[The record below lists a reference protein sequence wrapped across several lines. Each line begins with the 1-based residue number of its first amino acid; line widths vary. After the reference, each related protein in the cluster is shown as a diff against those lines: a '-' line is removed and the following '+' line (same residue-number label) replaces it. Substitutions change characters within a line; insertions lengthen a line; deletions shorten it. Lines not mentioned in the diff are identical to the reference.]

1 MSASREKKIRQDLAA
16 QGVTDPKKIREAE
29 EKAKARKNN
38 ILYGVIAGVFV
49 IVAAVLLVYN
59 SGVLQRSATAVTING
74 EKYTA
79 GQVEYFY
86 ANVKSSLVKSGYAS
100 FYGIDTSKSLDQQVV
115 SDTMKTALGIEDE
128 GDVTWE
134 QYVRDSWPCTC

>member
-49 IVAAVLLVYN
+49 TWPRYCWCITPACCSAA
-59 SGVLQRSATAVTING
+59 
-74 EKYTA
+74 
-79 GQVEYFY
+79 
-86 ANVKSSLVKSGYAS
+86 
-100 FYGIDTSKSLDQQVV
+100 
-115 SDTMKTALGIEDE
+115 
-128 GDVTWE
+128 
-134 QYVRDSWPCTC
+134 PPP

>member
-74 EKYTA
+74 EKIMPKTVSGKYRFNKSYTKVPAGTIYEIVAYNADGVASETYTA
-79 GQVEYFY
+79 
-86 ANVKSSLVKSGYAS
+86 
-100 FYGIDTSKSLDQQVV
+100 
-115 SDTMKTALGIEDE
+115 TA
-128 GDVTWE
+128 
-134 QYVRDSWPCTC
+134 Q

>member
-74 EKYTA
+74 ERYTA
-79 GQVEYFY
+79 GQVQIPGPAGGERHHEDR
-86 ANVKSSLVKSGYAS
+86 AGYR
-100 FYGIDTSKSLDQQVV
+100 GR
-115 SDTMKTALGIEDE
+115 G
-128 GDVTWE
+128 
-134 QYVRDSWPCTC
+134 

>member
-16 QGVTDPKKIREAE
+16 QGVTDPKEDPRGGGEGQGTQE
-29 EKAKARKNN
+29 QYPVRRDRRR
-38 ILYGVIAGVFV
+38 VRDR
-49 IVAAVLLVYN
+49 AAVLLVYN

-86 ANVKSSLVKSGYAS
+86 ANVKNSLLKSSYAS
-100 FYGIDTSKSLDQQVV
+100 FYGIDTS
-115 SDTMKTALGIEDE
+115 TIPG
-128 GDVTWE
+128 
-134 QYVRDSWPCTC
+134 

>member
-59 SGVLQRSATAVTING
+59 SGVLQRSATAGVFLRQREEQSG
-74 EKYTA
+74 EEQLCQLLRHRYVQIPGPA
-79 GQVEYFY
+79 GGERHHEDR
-86 ANVKSSLVKSGYAS
+86 AGYR
-100 FYGIDTSKSLDQQVV
+100 GR
-115 SDTMKTALGIEDE
+115 G
-128 GDVTWE
+128 
-134 QYVRDSWPCTC
+134 